1 MSRDV
6 FREERQ
12 TKEVSDMQKEEMEKL
27 TIEDAFEVIDN
38 TLEEL
43 SGDIPLEKSFELYKQ
58 GMELIKYCDEK
69 LKRVEGQIKIL
80 GEEGEL
86 NEFQ

>member
-1 MSRDV
+1 
-6 FREERQ
+6 
-12 TKEVSDMQKEEMEKL
+12 MQKEEMEKL
-27 TIEDAFEVIDN
+27 TLEDAFEAIDN

-43 SGDIPLEKSFELYKQ
+43 AGDVPLEKSFELYKH
-58 GMELIKYCDEK
+58 GMELIKYCDGK
-69 LKRVEGQIKIL
+69 LKGVEGQVKIL